1 MYNAILKWSL
11 NQSDG
16 FDSEES
22 RNGDGPALEPM
33 SNERKEFLMRAMK
46 QYIVNETERINDIV
60 EILKFAPAQ
69 GSASSS
75 ASASGSKEDDAAPA
89 ASNYAAVIK
98 AAVDIKVD
106 GGEPDIAAMLEAVPA
121 TALADM
127 KLEALRELRDRVE
140 QVDNASFFAVNC
152 NGKGELG
159 LVLDL
164 MLHHPSGRVRVA
176 AAGVLSTVLQNNPA
190 AQQKAA
196 AIPGFVQVLLGLAV
210 RGGRRETAA
219 PAGVDAIVGKSL
231 ATGETVEEQAER
243 MADLQT
249 AAFAVLTSY
258 VRGTNAVARLSLFLS
273 PQVGGPE
280 FLADVLRSIVPEE
293 AATREEEQEEAGS
306 EGVSRQQPHRWVRYT
321 PSGATEHRQG
331 WWRPLPANA
340 AVDAGSEV
348 AMDLTTGEQWLR
360 YAGTGGDNDDDDD
373 RDPNESTTG
382 SRGGQLKV
390 DNVNPR
396 LVSKVVFFLQFILRE
411 LARSKD
417 SEASVA
423 RLLHSR
429 LQLTGTAGEAL
440 ARLASNTS
448 PEAAATSEAAA
459 TVLQLLLTLPQSE
472 PAVKASEVILN
483 GGGSA
488 LIELPSGEA
497 PKAAATPAPSSSA
510 EAAAEAAGHAADN
523 APARVGEL
531 LAVFVKRHGAAIKTA
546 CAEQEQALVESAG
559 GDAEQLSYLEEPRN
573 LFKALAQTVEK
584 YSQ

>member
-22 RNGDGPALEPM
+22 RGSSGDGPALEPM
-33 SNERKEFLMRAMK
+33 SNERKEFLLRAMK

-60 EILKFAPAQ
+60 EILKFAPARA
-69 GSASSS
+69 ASSA
-75 ASASGSKEDDAAPA
+75 ASSGAASGSKEGDAAPA

-106 GGEPDIAAMLEAVPA
+106 GGEPDIAAMLAAVPA

-176 AAGVLSTVLQNNPA
+176 AAEVLSTVLQNNPA

-196 AIPGFVQVLLGLAV
+196 TIPGFLSVLLSLSV
-210 RGGRRETAA
+210 RGGRRETATS
-219 PAGVDAIVGKSL
+219 PGVEAIVGKSL
-231 ATGETVEEQAER
+231 ATGETVEEQAELLG
-243 MADLQT
+243 DLQA
-249 AAFAVLTSY
+249 AAFSVLTSY
-258 VRGTNAVARLSLFLS
+258 VRGTNAAARLALFLS

-280 FLADVLRSIVPEE
+280 FLAAVLRSIVPEE
-293 AATREEEQEEAGS
+293 ARTSEAEGEED
-306 EGVSRQQPHRWVRYT
+306 RHRWVRYT
-321 PSGATEHRQG
+321 PSGASEHRPG
-331 WWRPLPANA
+331 WWRPLPPNA

-360 YAGTGGDNDDDDD
+360 YAGKDDT
-373 RDPNESTTG
+373 DPNESA
-382 SRGGQLKV
+382 SSGGQLDV
-390 DNVNPR
+390 DNINPR

-417 SEASVA
+417 SEASIA
-423 RLLHSR
+423 TLLHSR

-440 ARLASNTS
+440 IQLASNTS
-448 PEAAATSEAAA
+448 AEAAATSEAAA
-459 TVLQLLLTLPQSE
+459 TALRLLLTLPQSA
-472 PAVKASEVILN
+472 PAVKASDIILN
-483 GGGSA
+483 GRGSA
-488 LIELPSGEA
+488 LIELPSGKPPKTAA
-497 PKAAATPAPSSSA
+497 PAASSSAAATH
-510 EAAAEAAGHAADN
+510 ETDN

-531 LAVFVKRHGAAIKTA
+531 LAVFVKRHGAAIQAA
-546 CAEQEQALVESAG
+546 CAQQEQALVESAA

-573 LFKALAQTVEK
+573 LFKGLAQAVEEHL
-584 YSQ
+584 Q